1 MIPYMT
7 SKILT
12 IDEKN
17 LAQRN
22 KDVVK
27 VALVSLGH
35 VLYENKPQ
43 SIGIAV
49 SRNTLLVLSNDGH

>member
-35 VLYENKPQ
+35 VLYENKLQ